1 MALNIPDLIAHPQKL
16 ADRVVVH
23 ELKELLEQY
32 PFFQAARLLYL
43 KALYQLRDPSFGDEL
58 CRTALYVADRRSLF
72 YLIEGD
78 YYTLRPVARKASSKA
93 EQGEGAEPDR
103 TQLLIDAFLS
113 GLPTEPEE
121 AEEQPL
127 DDGGLSLDYTPYV
140 LRAED
145 LEEATT
151 PEEAQHTE
159 VCPMKGQ
166 NLIDDFIQ
174 NSDEKIDNPTD
185 APLMPEPQ
193 DKPEELPGVE
203 EDDGYFT
210 ETLAKIYIK
219 QHRYAKALEIIRRL
233 SLKYPKKNA
242 YFADQIRFLEK
253 LVINSND
260 K

>member
-58 CRTALYVADRRSLF
+58 CF

-140 LRAED
+140 LRVED
-145 LEEATT
+145 LEETIT
-151 PEEAQHTE
+151 PEEVQHTE
-159 VCPMKGQ
+159 VRPMKGQ